1 MAPEYNCFQK
11 NRAQY
16 GAIEEWECLTCLKIM
31 PSPASSALN
40 RDTCTC
46 LDAGSFAQDRNDPQQ
61 TEAFGQQV
69 YQYQPPRTTVH
80 VQLQSYAS
88 SSVSAPCPEGPERE
102 VPNTAVAN
110 RHLPVAVDPGLN
122 DPHYRLSNLAP
133 PGLSLQMWRFLVDE
147 DSNRPGFVAEPA
159 SPDAGLLAE
168 DFRLRSKKRGSS
180 IKRRKASHQSAFSSS
195 SEEHSFPGCDVD
207 DMAGIGSWD
216 DNGNYVYSGNE
227 YPMTM
232 SGLVEYPTEG

>member
-1 MAPEYNCFQK
+1 
-11 NRAQY
+11 
-16 GAIEEWECLTCLKIM
+16 
-31 PSPASSALN
+31 
-40 RDTCTC
+40 
-46 LDAGSFAQDRNDPQQ
+46 
-61 TEAFGQQV
+61 
-69 YQYQPPRTTVH
+69 
-80 VQLQSYAS
+80 
-88 SSVSAPCPEGPERE
+88 
-102 VPNTAVAN
+102 
-110 RHLPVAVDPGLN
+110 
-122 DPHYRLSNLAP
+122 
-133 PGLSLQMWRFLVDE
+133 MWRFLVDE
-147 DSNRPGFVAEPA
+147 DSNRPGYVAEPA

-168 DFRLRSKKRGSS
+168 DFRVRSKKRGSS